1 MSDALKPCPFC
12 GGNDRLI
19 EYHNPKTV
27 LHPWYRI
34 ECEYCGAKGP
44 GSDRGDHVQEWNTRA
59 ALSAPQP
66 AAPQDAEIRCAV
78 MGFGCVAIGQT
89 KDQVTG
95 QAGIIYLDMGEQRDI
110 DADTCDLF
118 APGSVP
124 DPKKVLAHIQFAT
137 ADSVRQTIDE
147 LNALLVEHFGEHAA
161 PAPAQAVPQWQPIGT
176 APRGSG
182 MDGPDQANHPDYIDP
197 PRILLFTEEGIVVGY
212 YDWYYHPGYGFGA
225 DEGASAWRTND
236 GGQTYGVTHWMPL
249 PAAPGITEPQ
259 GEQG

>member
-161 PAPAQAVPQWQPIGT
+161 PAPAQAVPLTEFQIDAVTEAAHQSLRRACSGAQGQQMTMWHGIEAHVVRATERAHGIKQP
-176 APRGSG
+176 GSE
-182 MDGPDQANHPDYIDP
+182 AC
-197 PRILLFTEEGIVVGY
+197 
-212 YDWYYHPGYGFGA
+212 
-225 DEGASAWRTND
+225 
-236 GGQTYGVTHWMPL
+236 
-249 PAAPGITEPQ
+249 
-259 GEQG
+259 